1 MEPFSL
7 GVGTVGTLA
16 SMYLNSAAQSKV
28 DQARAGVI
36 NAERG
41 RQAGFDAETGKL
53 NDQSLGRYA
62 NFDTQMA
69 GRAQTLADLYKT
81 PVVTP
86 NTPYTAARL
95 PPAATGIVQRE
106 IDTKNGLAHSYL
118 DNQADKLANLRSF
131 GDLFGGIQ
139 LGQAH
144 DAQAV
149 SQIGG
154 FKKGSSGV
162 EQLELDNANRAGN
175 SYKMWAD
182 LAGGIG
188 KVGLT
193 AALAG
198 QYMPDPVLNADGSI
212 GGAVGPT
219 SVGGRPLVGGPARF
233 GADATPFLTYGR

>member
-1 MEPFSL
+1 MLPAL
-7 GVGTVGTLA
+7 AIGAAGTLA
-16 SMYLNSAAQSKV
+16 SMYLNSRAQDEV

-69 GRAQTLADLYKT
+69 GRAATLADLYKT
-81 PVVTP
+81 PVTTP
-86 NTPYTAARL
+86 NTPYPAAPL
-95 PPAATGIVQRE
+95 PPAAPGIVQRE
-106 IDTKNGLAHSYL
+106 IDTKNGVANAYL

-131 GDLFGGIQ
+131 GDLFGNIQ

-175 SYKMWAD
+175 SYKMWGD
-182 LAGGIG
+182 IAGGIG

-193 AALAG
+193 AGLGGVLAPAAAVAG
-198 QYMPDPVLNADGSI
+198 APLNILPAVAQTAPSFIPGAADIFST
-212 GGAVGPT
+212 GA
-219 SVGGRPLVGGPARF
+219 A
-233 GADATPFLTYGR
+233 PFLRYGR